1 MPGIEYKVIE
11 AKNLETF
18 RQEVIRDGAQG
29 WQVISMAVGPHGYFY
44 EVMEKKT

>member
-44 EVMEKKT
+44 AVMEKKT